1 MVPENK
7 SFRFF
12 FTGSLVKNIIE
23 FIRDDFQM
31 RTNNN
36 NAVNSAILGIYKL
49 LIISSTL
56 FALYFAQNVV
66 ILFAL
71 AAFLTFLLSPLVTRL
86 AKFVG
91 EALAILIVVIIV
103 FTFIG
108 FSVYVFSRELY
119 LFGSNSEYYNENIQS
134 KLKAFEFQKENLYNY
149 FKENFSDVYLTPK
162 AENSTNLPPLELKI
176 IDLSGGLIQ
185 FVQSLFGSFLNIV
198 ASLGIILL
206 LVIFMLFNR
215 GDIRSR
221 IIKFMGHG
229 KVGSTISALDDISTK
244 MYDFFFRQTMVNIS
258 YGMIVSIGLY
268 FIGVPNYILWGYFA
282 AIFQYIPYVGPF
294 IGATL
299 PIAFSFIIADTWVLP
314 VLTIS
319 YFVFIATVTAN
330 FIEPMFYS
338 IAAGISSFAFVS
350 SFVFWTWFFGPIGL
364 LLSTPLT
371 VCLVVLSKHSSML
384 KFISDLFREE
394 HVSNPEEEY
403 YNQLLKYDSNESV
416 DLIGDYLKTN
426 SLISLFDSILIPVI
440 AKAENDLY
448 LDVITIEKKESVFQG
463 IYDILEFLKATNRN
477 ESQDPDLK
485 LKKRV
490 YCIPAKAARDKLGSN
505 ILTQFL
511 IAESY
516 DVEQAKSLNL
526 ENNLEFIE
534 NEKIEVVCIVI
545 VAPFVLSYAEQLCK
559 RLRQQKPNLKIIVC
573 MLGWPKN
580 KSVSDKFGLPEADS
594 VAYSILEVIES
605 LSKI

>member
-1 MVPENK
+1 
-7 SFRFF
+7 
-12 FTGSLVKNIIE
+12 
-23 FIRDDFQM
+23 M
-31 RTNNN
+31 RTNRN

-49 LIISSTL
+49 LIIFFTL

-66 ILFAL
+66 LLFGI
-71 AAFLTFLLSPLVTRL
+71 AAFLTFLLSPLVTRF

-134 KLKAFEFQKENLYNY
+134 KLKAFESQKENLFNY
-149 FKENFSDVYLTPK
+149 FKENFSDIYLTPK
-162 AENSTNLPPLELKI
+162 NEKKSTNLPPVELKV
-176 IDLSGGLIQ
+176 IDLSGSLIQ
-185 FVQSLFGSFLNIV
+185 FVQSLFGSFFNIV

-206 LVIFMLFNR
+206 LVIFMLFGR
-215 GDIRSR
+215 TDIRSR

-229 KVGSTISALDDISTK
+229 KVGSTISALDDVSNK

-258 YGMIVSIGLY
+258 YGIIVSIGLY
-268 FIGVPNYILWGYFA
+268 VIGVPNFILWGYFA
-282 AIFQYIPYVGPF
+282 AIFQYIPYLGPF
-294 IGATL
+294 IGAVL
-299 PIAFSFIIADTWVLP
+299 PIAFSFIIADSWVLP
-314 VLTIS
+314 MLTIS
-319 YFVFIATVTAN
+319 YFAFIATVTAN

-394 HVSNPEEEY
+394 HVSNQEEEY
-403 YNQLLKYDSNESV
+403 YNRLLTYDSNESI
-416 DLIGDYLKTN
+416 DLISNYLKTN
-426 SLISLFDSILIPVI
+426 SLISLFDSLLIPI
-440 AKAENDLY
+440 ISKAENDLY

-463 IYDILEFLKATNRN
+463 IYDILEFLKGTNQI
-477 ESQDPDLK
+477 ESQNPDVK
-485 LKKRV
+485 SKKKV
-490 YCIPAKAARDKLGSN
+490 YCIPAKASRDKLGSN

-516 DVEQAKSLNL
+516 DVEEAKSLNL
-526 ENNLEFIE
+526 ENNLVFID

-545 VAPFVLSYAEQLCK
+545 VAPFVLSYAEHLCK
-559 RLRQQKPNLKIIVC
+559 RLRQQKPDLKVIVC
-573 MLGWPKN
+573 MLGWLEN
-580 KSVSDKFGLPEADS
+580 KLVSDKFGLSEADY
-594 VAYSILEVIES
+594 VAYSILEVMEA
-605 LSKI
+605 LSKIN